1 MKKPIK
7 ELYRILNF
15 PDYILKDERRKIVDK
30 YRNAFD
36 EYLRGVDRDPR
47 EPPPVAIGQPDDKTG
62 GGWESWLHDTT
73 TDIIH
78 QIANISNGEAG
89 LVQEDAETGVIRVAK
104 ETGGAEVDFAGQST
118 EGEMRTRRLTG
129 IAEGTSDDDA
139 ATFGQLRA
147 VKSMTDQN
155 TTDIA
160 AASTL
165 TSANAL
171 AMAKALGGGAIVD
184 VNDKITAP
192 SYTVGGTE
200 MNNVGD
206 ALANLDGRTT
216 SNTDAIT
223 SITDQ
228 ISNINNI
235 SNGEVGPVQQDADTK
250 VITVAAAT
258 GGASI
263 DVSGTD
269 GVRTLSGLK
278 EAALSDTSTEAVT
291 GKQLNATNTAL
302 GALQASAVQYDNA
315 DKSSITFN
323 SGGSAVQLKNVADGT
338 ENSDAVNLGQLK
350 KAGVMKEDGSSNAV
364 TYGDTD
370 KSTVELAG
378 SDGTTLTNVKAG
390 SATAASTDAVNGGQL
405 YGAYQSSAEA
415 LGGGATIGA
424 NGVWK
429 GPSYTFASGTSFN
442 NVGDA
447 LGNLDQRVSTLEGG
461 GSPDNGN
468 PANNGM
474 FDGQGANSESQET
487 AQASGTFPTA
497 SGANAVASGSN
508 STANGANAVASAD
521 NSVALG
527 ADSVADRANSVSV
540 GAAGGERQITN
551 VAAGMAPTDAAN
563 LRQVNH
569 ALASANRYTDSS
581 VQSLSNTMNQRFD
594 DTNRAINQVAMS
606 AYAGIAAAMAMPN
619 MMPSGPGKTIVAA
632 GGATYKGGGA
642 MAAGATYRSRDG
654 KWLVNGAVS
663 ATSMGDAGVR
673 AQVGYEF

>member
-1 MKKPIK
+1 M
-7 ELYRILNF
+7 
-15 PDYILKDERRKIVDK
+15 
-30 YRNAFD
+30 NARD
-36 EYLRGVDRDPR
+36 EYLRGVDGDPR
-47 EPPPVAIGQPDDKTG
+47 DPPPVAIGQSDDKMG
-62 GGWESWLHDTT
+62 SEWDNWLHDTA

-78 QIANISNGEAG
+78 EIANISNGEAG

-104 ETGGAEVDFAGQST
+104 ETGGAEVDFASQNT

-165 TSANAL
+165 ASANAL

-228 ISNINNI
+228 ISNI
-235 SNGEVGPVQQDADTK
+235 SNGEVGPAQQDADTK

-269 GVRTLSGLK
+269 GVRALSGVK
-278 EAALSDTSTEAVT
+278 EATLSDTSTEAVT

-302 GALQASAVQYDNA
+302 GALQASAVRYDNA
-315 DKSSITFN
+315 GKSSITFN

-350 KAGVMKEDGSSNAV
+350 NAGMMKEDGSSNAV

-390 SATAASTDAVNGGQL
+390 SVTAASTDAVNGGQL

-415 LGGGATIGA
+415 LGGGATISA
-424 NGVWK
+424 NGVWN

-447 LGNLDQRVSTLEGG
+447 LGNLDQRVSTLESG

-474 FDGQGANSESQET
+474 FDGQGANRESQET

-497 SGANAVASGSN
+497 SGAHIVASGSN
-508 STANGANAVASAD
+508 STASGANAVASAD

>member
-1 MKKPIK
+1 MKKPTK

-15 PDYILKDERRKIVDK
+15 PDYILEDERRKIVDK
-30 YRNAFD
+30 YMNARD
-36 EYLRGVDRDPR
+36 EYLRGVDGDPR
-47 EPPPVAIGQPDDKTG
+47 DPPPVAIGQSDDKMG
-62 GGWESWLHDTT
+62 SEWDNWLHDTA

-78 QIANISNGEAG
+78 EIANISNGEAG

-104 ETGGAEVDFAGQST
+104 ETGGAEVDFASQNT

-165 TSANAL
+165 ASANAL

-228 ISNINNI
+228 ISNI
-235 SNGEVGPVQQDADTK
+235 SNGEVGPAQQDADTK

-269 GVRTLSGLK
+269 GVRALSGVK
-278 EAALSDTSTEAVT
+278 EATLSDTSTEAVT

-302 GALQASAVQYDNA
+302 GALQASAVRYDNA
-315 DKSSITFN
+315 GKSSITFN

-350 KAGVMKEDGSSNAV
+350 NAGMMKEDGSSNAV

-390 SATAASTDAVNGGQL
+390 SVTAASTDAVNGGQL

-415 LGGGATIGA
+415 LGGGATISA
-424 NGVWK
+424 NGVWN

-447 LGNLDQRVSTLEGG
+447 LGNLDQRVSTLESG

-474 FDGQGANSESQET
+474 FDGQGANRESQET

-497 SGANAVASGSN
+497 SGAHIVASGSN
-508 STANGANAVASAD
+508 STASGANAVASAD